1 MMEVT
6 ITLTELGKSEWLLST
21 KDIEESLQIGLLD
34 AKLLVDAILENETI
48 AKEIERLPK
57 STERVKYSKKQRPR
71 KRFPREMMVSYTG
84 KIWRKAT
91 VFGKVKVGLEYF
103 YIFKLKSN
111 GMVLAW
117 SHAKEVDL

>member
-1 MMEVT
+1 MEVT
-6 ITLTELGKSEWLLST
+6 ITLTELGENEKLRSIKSVM
-21 KDIEESLQIGLLD
+21 ESLEIGLLD

-48 AKEIERLPK
+48 VKEIERLPK
-57 STERVKYSKKQRPR
+57 STEYVKYSKKQRPR

-103 YIFKLKSN
+103 YLSKLKPN

-117 SHAKEVDL
+117 SHAKEIDL